1 MKTIHKLFLI
11 ATIALGLGFV
21 ACSDS
26 DVVSQ
31 GVDDAKTNTHV
42 SVTLKMSTNASTR
55 ALPKD
60 YNYLGEW
67 AGKDKIET
75 ITVYLVDGLS
85 VTAKT
90 FLVGTDYTF
99 SQASGE
105 LMPARENAA
114 IKTTAGDKEV
124 YVLINGTPEVVN
136 HLAMAQVA
144 AFEASFKETALAL
157 ANSGT
162 NATVETSASKIA
174 VKNGTDETDNE
185 TIVMTSVVPGT
196 LTVKENVT
204 ASQTIAAGGENRVSV
219 EVERAVARVMVT
231 IADKTSF
238 DVKDVDNNLVGTVT
252 NVTWVLAQ
260 GENSLYVQRKS
271 AWETPNYLWVPG
283 VGTDVYETQAAGK
296 YDYSGLFESRTTHFG
311 GTEVATMDDYIDV
324 PNKVTAE
331 LNDKLSGKFVLPT
344 THEVAA
350 GDLSSYKKG
359 NTPYVLI
366 RAQFTPKVFADG
378 ETYTAGDFFVGANG
392 KFYTSATNALTPAT
406 GGVAGQTVARYVG
419 GKVLYYAWLN
429 PDNVAEPYN
438 SPVLR
443 NNIYHIHITGFKNL
457 GTNWN
462 PLFPEVPPTLT
473 KPNDP
478 WHPVDNPIIPGG
490 GENPD
495 PKPIPVTGDPNY
507 PDPTDPTAPVYPN
520 EPENPIDPEDPLTTP
535 VTYMSVDVT
544 VLPWNVHSYSVGLG
558 M

>member
-26 DVVSQ
+26 DVVPS
-31 GVDDAKTNTHV
+31 VDESKANTHV
-42 SVTLKMSTNASTR
+42 SVSLKLSKNPSVRSAE
-55 ALPKD
+55 D
-60 YNYLGEW
+60 YNYVGEW
-67 AGKDKIET
+67 AGQDKIET
-75 ITVYLVDGLS
+75 IAIYLVDGGA

-90 FLVGTDYTF
+90 FSVGPTNSDYKFEAGSLT
-99 SQASGE
+99 
-105 LMPARENAA
+105 PARENAA
-114 IKTTAGDKEV
+114 IKTTAGPKEV

-162 NATVETSASKIA
+162 DAPVKTSASKIA
-174 VKNGTDETDNE
+174 GKNGTDDE
-185 TIVMTSVVPGT
+185 TIVMTSVEPGT
-196 LTVKENVT
+196 LTTVEENVT
-204 ASQTIAAGGENRVSV
+204 AAETIAEGKNRVSV

-231 IADKTSF
+231 IANKTSF
-238 DVKDVDNNLVGTVT
+238 DVKDVDDNPVGTVT

-260 GENSLYVQRKS
+260 GENKLYVQRKS
-271 AWETPNYLWVPG
+271 TWETPSFGWVP
-283 VGTDVYETQAAGK
+283 TDNAEYIADAGGR

-311 GTEVATMDDYIDV
+311 GTEVATMASYAAA
-324 PNKVTAE
+324 TA
-331 LNDKLSGKFVLPT
+331 LTDISADLDAQLSGKFILPT
-344 THEVAA
+344 THEFGS
-350 GDLSSYKKG
+350 GDASKYKKG

-366 RAQFTPKVFADG
+366 RAQFTPEVFADG
-378 ETYTAGDFFVGANG
+378 GTYTTGDDFFVGANG

-473 KPNDP
+473 NPNDP
-478 WHPVDNPIIPGG
+478 WHPVDNPIILGG
-490 GENPD
+490 GKNPD
-495 PKPIPVTGDPNY
+495 PKPVPVEGDLNY
-507 PDPTDPTAPVYPN
+507 PDPTDPTDPVYPN
-520 EPENPIDPEDPLTTP
+520 EPENPIDPEGPLTTP

-544 VLPWNVHSYSVGLG
+544 VLPWNVHSYPVDLG